1 MGAMKQSLGTYSNI
15 LSELQILV
23 VVLLGIVACLAI
35 SAKVQADVFQA
46 TDAMG
51 VIHLSNVPTDDNY
64 ALLIRDV
71 HSCTQGVS
79 HAEKPARSSKSNHY
93 RVIVTRAA
101 QEQNLDQA
109 LLQAIIATESGFDPH
124 AISSDGAVGLMQL
137 MPNTAKRYGVKD
149 RKDPEQNIRGGAA
162 YLHDLMQQFH
172 NNLPLVLAA
181 YNAGEEAVVRH
192 GNRIPPFPETRRYVP
207 RVLSLYQRYRTASP

>member
-1 MGAMKQSLGTYSNI
+1 MKKPHRTYNI
-15 LSELQILV
+15 IPNKLQILV
-23 VVLLGIVACLAI
+23 VTLLGIVPCLAI
-35 SAKVQADVFQA
+35 SGKVQADVFQA

-64 ALLIRDV
+64 ALLIRDA
-71 HSCTQGVS
+71 HSCTQGIT
-79 HAEKPARSSKSNHY
+79 HADKPARSSKSDHF
-93 RVIVTRAA
+93 RVIVTQAA

-109 LLQAIIATESGFDPH
+109 LLQAIIATESGYDPH

-137 MPNTAKRYGVKD
+137 MPKTAKRYGVKD

-181 YNAGEEAVVRH
+181 YNAGEDAVVRH
-192 GNRIPPFPETRRYVP
+192 GNRIPPYAETRRYVP
-207 RVLSLYQRYRTASP
+207 RVLSLYHRYRTASP